1 MSPSARPS
9 FWMSFG
15 LTMITRRPPWMP
27 RPVVLASSKNLD
39 DKSEYGAR
47 WLPTRRRSGG
57 MTLLVR
63 LPCALPLS
71 DPHRR
76 SQIQELATAEFAT
89 VHFSESVPQPA
100 N

>member
-1 MSPSARPS
+1 MALA
-9 FWMSFG
+9 G
-15 LTMITRRPPWMP
+15 YPP
-27 RPVVLASSKNLD
+27 AA
-39 DKSEYGAR
+39 EA
-47 WLPTRRRSGG
+47 G